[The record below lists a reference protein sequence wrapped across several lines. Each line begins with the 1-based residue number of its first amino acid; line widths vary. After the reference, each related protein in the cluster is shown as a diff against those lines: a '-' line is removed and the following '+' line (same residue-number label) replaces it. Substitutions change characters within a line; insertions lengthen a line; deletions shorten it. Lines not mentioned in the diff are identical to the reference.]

1 VIRWLQSEHELA
13 AELRRRAI
21 CYVTPIMDVDNVYN
35 GGSGKEQLG
44 PDGTRADFNRCWG
57 NDTPWAAIRAA
68 KRLLMNLKQQH
79 DIAVF
84 IDLHNP
90 WYPRP
95 SYWGISVEFADE
107 VLPFAKMW
115 SECLKETSTS
125 VRWKHDLRI
134 EGARVAT
141 GEGVA
146 GHMEREPTRDMIGGG
161 AWARQ
166 ALIDRT
172 EDRLFFAIEI
182 AHWKD
187 GYGNFVDIKSLRAYG
202 EAMGRALAKW
212 FMTKDRKK

>member
-44 PDGTRADFNRCWG
+44 PDGTRADFSVRWDD
-57 NDTPWAAIRAA
+57 DTPWAAIRAA

-95 SYWGISVEFADE
+95 GYWGISPEFADE
-107 VLPFAKMW
+107 VLPFAKTW
-115 SECLKETSTS
+115 SECLQETGTGA
-125 VRWKHDLRI
+125 RWKHDLRVF
-134 EGARVAT
+134 GS
-141 GEGVA
+141 
-146 GHMEREPTRDMIGGG
+146 GHGPNVKGHGDRSPTPTVSFSRRPWRAQD
-161 AWARQ
+161 
-166 ALIDRT
+166 ALIDT
-172 EDRLFFAIEI
+172 SEGHLFFFIEI

-212 FMTKDRKK
+212 MASKDER